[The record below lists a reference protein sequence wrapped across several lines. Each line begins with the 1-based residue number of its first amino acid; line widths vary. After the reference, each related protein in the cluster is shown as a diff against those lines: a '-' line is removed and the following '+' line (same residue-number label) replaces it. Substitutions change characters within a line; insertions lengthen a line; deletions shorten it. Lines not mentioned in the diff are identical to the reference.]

1 MTKRPEDRV
10 EDRVEAGALGDGQ
23 DEEHRRTGA
32 LRCAQLREPPDAG
45 SVPPSPN
52 PLSPDASAPDM
63 PSPDAP
69 APDTLSFSGT
79 RSPDTFGD
87 VGVVP
92 VALAGPTL
100 AAVISA
106 AMVSRA
112 AATALT

>member
-1 MTKRPEDRV
+1 MRGLT
-10 EDRVEAGALGDGQ
+10 A
-23 DEEHRRTGA
+23 A
-32 LRCAQLREPPDAG
+32 LRGGQLREPPDTG
-45 SVPPSPN
+45 SVP
-52 PLSPDASAPDM
+52 SAPDTLA
-63 PSPDAP
+63 PDPP

-92 VALAGPTL
+92 AAPAGPTL